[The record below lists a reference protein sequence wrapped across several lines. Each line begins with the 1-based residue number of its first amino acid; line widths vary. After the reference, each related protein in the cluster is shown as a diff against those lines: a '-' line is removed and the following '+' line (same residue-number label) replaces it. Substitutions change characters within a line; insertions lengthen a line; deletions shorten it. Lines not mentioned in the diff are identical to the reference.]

1 MAATDTTRTAQV
13 LTAAR
18 ATRKSITDL
27 EVEQL
32 THALEWARLHPG
44 DPVDESI
51 PWGERDLQVAGD
63 GAPTVAEFAI
73 AEFALA
79 IGLSTDAGFGYV
91 GDAVELAHRLPRL
104 WARVSAGQVPV
115 WKARKVAQ
123 ATKSLPMDAAG
134 YVDRHLAPVAH
145 RCSLAQVE
153 RSVEAAR
160 AEYDPAD
167 AEERRLAAAERR
179 HFDVYLRHV
188 TAEGLVYVD
197 GLLDLADAVSL
208 NKAITARAATLD
220 PELPLDVRRAMAAG
234 LLNTGDSTGTANGE
248 VHRQVVVYTHTRPD
262 TTMVEVENTR
272 TTITPEQL
280 REWCQVAGTEVTVR
294 PVLDLNKELTT
305 GSYTPTP
312 RQREQAWLTHPTCV
326 FPRCTRPSRGQDLD
340 HITEWPTGAT
350 SSQNLAP
357 LCRGHHRLK
366 THTAWTYQRTG
377 PRTFTWTSPHG
388 LTYDTESDRHLR

>member
-1 MAATDTTRTAQV
+1 MAATETTRTQQV
-13 LTAAR
+13 LAAAR

-32 THALEWARLHPG
+32 THALDWARLHPG
-44 DPVDESI
+44 DPVDETI

-79 IGLSTDAGFGYV
+79 IGISTDSGVAYV

-104 WARVSAGQVPV
+104 WARVTAGQVPV

-123 ATKSLPMDAAG
+123 ATKSLPMDAAA

-167 AEERRLAAAERR
+167 AEARRVAAAERR
-179 HFDVYLRHV
+179 HFDIYLRHV
-188 TAEGLVYVD
+188 TVEGLVYVD

-208 NKAITARAATLD
+208 NEAISARAATLD
-220 PELPLDVRRAMAAG
+220 PQLPLDVRRAMAAG
-234 LLNTGDSTGTANGE
+234 LLNTGDSTGDGE
-248 VHRQVVVYTHTRPD
+248 VQREVVVYTHTRPD
-262 TTMVEVENTR
+262 TAMVEVENTR
-272 TTITPEQL
+272 TAVTPEQL
-280 REWCQVAGTEVTVR
+280 KIWCQTAGTRVTVR
-294 PVLDLNKELTT
+294 PVLDLNEQLTT
-305 GSYTPTP
+305 DSYAATP

-340 HITEWPTGAT
+340 HIDEWPHGAT
-350 SSQNLAP
+350 TSANLAP

-366 THTAWTYQRTG
+366 THSAWTYQRTG

-388 LTYDTESDRHLR
+388 FEHHTESDRHLR